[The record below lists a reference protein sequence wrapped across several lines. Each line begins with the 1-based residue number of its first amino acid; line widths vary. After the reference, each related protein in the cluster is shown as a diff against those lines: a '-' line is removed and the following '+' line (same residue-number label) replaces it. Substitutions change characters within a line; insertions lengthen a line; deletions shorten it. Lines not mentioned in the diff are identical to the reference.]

1 MLKLHDKNPKILLKS
16 LAMCSVKLYSST
28 LLKSEFNK
36 FQLILYCYNV
46 GNMCKI
52 TMFILS
58 PRYHLFVSKTDAKH
72 IFFYNFFLF
81 SHFVKTHHFIIHHPV
96 KCCLQIKEDIY

>member
-1 MLKLHDKNPKILLKS
+1 MFKLHDKNPKIVLKS

-28 LLKSEFNK
+28 LLKTEFNN
-36 FQLILYCYNV
+36 FQYILYCYNV
-46 GNMCKI
+46 GNICKI

-58 PRYHLFVSKTDAKH
+58 PRYRLFVSKTDAKH
-72 IFFYNFFLF
+72 IFF
-81 SHFVKTHHFIIHHPV
+81 FVILSKHFIFHHPV

>member
-1 MLKLHDKNPKILLKS
+1 MFKLHDKNPKKS

-28 LLKSEFNK
+28 LLKSEFNN
-36 FQLILYCYNV
+36 FQSILYCYNV
-46 GNMCKI
+46 GNMCKR

-58 PRYHLFVSKTDAKH
+58 PRYRLFISKTDAKH
-72 IFFYNFFLF
+72 LFF
-81 SHFVKTHHFIIHHPV
+81 HFVKTHFIFHHPV